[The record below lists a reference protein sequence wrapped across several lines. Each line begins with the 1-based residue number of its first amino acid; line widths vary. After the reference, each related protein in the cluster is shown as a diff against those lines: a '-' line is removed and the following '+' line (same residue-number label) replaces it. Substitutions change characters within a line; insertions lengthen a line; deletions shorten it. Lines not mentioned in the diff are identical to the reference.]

1 MKYTLKHFLCLVAMM
16 GVLTVSAQEHLQKKA
31 LASDAK
37 KTFTVMGQLADD
49 LRPRDGDLR

>member
-1 MKYTLKHFLCLVAMM
+1 MKYTLKHFLCLVPMM
-16 GVLTVSAQEHLQKKA
+16 GVLIVSAQEHLQKKA
-31 LASDAK
+31 LTLDAK